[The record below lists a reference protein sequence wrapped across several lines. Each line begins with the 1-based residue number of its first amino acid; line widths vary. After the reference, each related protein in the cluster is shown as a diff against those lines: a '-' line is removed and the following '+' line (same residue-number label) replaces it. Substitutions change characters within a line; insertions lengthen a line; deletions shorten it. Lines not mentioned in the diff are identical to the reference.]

1 MPAKNTQNAD
11 LLNALLPHILH
22 SGELVIEAGWQDMAE
37 AMADIDVT
45 TAAIRLG
52 RPEGDQR
59 ANVLLA
65 EDSTLHELAQMA
77 GWESVFLATIRG
89 GESAIAA

>member
-1 MPAKNTQNAD
+1 MPAINTQNAD
-11 LLNALLPHILH
+11 LLNALRPHILH

-37 AMADIDVT
+37 AMADIDVAI
-45 TAAIRLG
+45 AAIRLG

-59 ANVLLA
+59 AEVLLA